1 MADAGMIALIDQAR
15 EFFSALDSAPA
26 AGAPLVRY
34 PVELMITTP
43 QERLAVQFR
52 DGRPGAVSEA
62 TADAA
67 IGYWTL
73 ELRGDQQVFEGIF
86 AGALTMGEAM
96 YAGMLVAPEEKS
108 KHNLTCAVGQAI
120 RLVQDVHRRAKD
132 PRNPGV
138 SAHSGPA
145 PKG

>member
-73 ELRGDQQVFEGIF
+73 ELRGGDWRDWHADTSEP
-86 AGALTMGEAM
+86 T
-96 YAGMLVAPEEKS
+96 P
-108 KHNLTCAVGQAI
+108 AI
-120 RLVQDVHRRAKD
+120 A
-132 PRNPGV
+132 
-138 SAHSGPA
+138 PA
-145 PKG
+145 PSSTATRWIAEVRCTAPRKLPCW

>member
-1 MADAGMIALIDQAR
+1 MADAGVIALIDQAG

-26 AGAPLVRY
+26 ARAPLVAY

-43 QERLAVQFR
+43 QERLIVPFHE
-52 DGRPGAVSEA
+52 GWPGVVRAA
-62 TADAA
+62 GADAA

-96 YAGMLVAPEEKS
+96 YAGLLVAPEEKS

-132 PRNPGV
+132 PRNLGV
-138 SAHSGPA
+138 SAQSPPA

>member
-1 MADAGMIALIDQAR
+1 MADTGMITLIEQAKK
-15 EFFSALDSAPA
+15 FFSALESAPA

-43 QERLAVQFR
+43 QERFAIQFR
-52 DGRPGAVSEA
+52 DGRPGAVAEVAAGAA
-62 TADAA
+62 TD
-67 IGYWTL
+67 YWTL

-120 RLVQDVHRRAKD
+120 RLTQDVHRRAKD
-132 PRNPGV
+132 PRNQGV
-138 SAHSGPA
+138 SAPPHSP